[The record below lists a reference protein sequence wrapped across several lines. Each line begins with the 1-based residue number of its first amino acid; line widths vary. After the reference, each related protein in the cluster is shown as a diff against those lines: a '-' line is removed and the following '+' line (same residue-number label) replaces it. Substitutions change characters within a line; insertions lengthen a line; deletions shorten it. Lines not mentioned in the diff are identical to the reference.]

1 MKKVS
6 ELHEPLPCHPYT
18 PCADFIMSRGSSHFP
33 TTTST
38 HHTGQAHSNA
48 NPHHNQSLSQQSS
61 VIMKN
66 EVFVGNLSYFCDES
80 DLYNLFNSYA
90 DVTYCRVMRN
100 ANNID
105 RQNRSLL
112 FGFVTLSSVH
122 EAKEMSKL
130 LTGMLFM
137 GRLLR
142 YVLLFPF

>member
-1 MKKVS
+1 
-6 ELHEPLPCHPYT
+6 
-18 PCADFIMSRGSSHFP
+18 MSRGGHFP
-33 TTTST
+33 ST
-38 HHTGQAHSNA
+38 HHTAGQYNNA
-48 NPHHNQSLSQQSS
+48 NLHNQSLSQQSS
-61 VIMKN
+61 AMMKN

-90 DVTYCRVMRN
+90 DVTHCRVMRN

-142 YVLLFPF
+142 YVHLFPL